1 MTQENISNDE
11 AKAGAKEQ
19 FDKIANAETPVPRL
33 RAVLLHA
40 FMARI
45 DPPLQSDAD
54 YKQVFGVPK
63 ARFDS
68 IVNPFYRPS

>member
-1 MTQENISNDE
+1 
-11 AKAGAKEQ
+11 
-19 FDKIANAETPVPRL
+19 
-33 RAVLLHA
+33 
-40 FMARI
+40 MARI